1 MHKLFFI
8 AAAVGGLA
16 WSPPQYVYAAEDVPA
31 ATAWRTEG
39 EWGEATRAW
48 LDVQRSGQEA
58 GRSHSLGAEAAN
70 LGHQRYLKSFTHPI
84 PEFYRPPQE
93 GFKSGSG
100 GGGSGG
106 R

>member
-1 MHKLFFI
+1 MNKLFFI
-8 AAAVGGLA
+8 VAAVGGLV
-16 WSPPQYVYAAEDVPA
+16 WSQAEYVCAAEGAPA
-31 ATAWRTEG
+31 WQTEG
-39 EWGEATRAW
+39 EWGDSTRAW

-58 GRSHSLGAEAAN
+58 GLTHPLGAEAAN

-93 GFKSGSG
+93 GFKSGGGG

-106 R
+106 RR